1 MVTTVTIQ
9 EGDTKASWRTCQ
21 SFDEIAK
28 LVSHSIGHY
37 RDETGNPRTLE
48 NLYIDASLLGLKEL
62 GDFCSENAF
71 RPLACFRADT
81 LNLVL
86 DRLEGKN
93 ITEKLLSI
101 DIHPKLKSWLSHLP
115 SHLNDEQKRLVSAV
129 VLACWERV
137 DLHFWVDKDGV
148 ARYLLGAEP
157 NYCPLYYTARQLWHI
172 VKCDDDEAHM
182 KEVGDRVYVE
192 AEGKKE
198 SFSNWKDA
206 CEYVE
211 TLCERG
217 RVFGAYTQS
226 DR

>member
-28 LVSHSIGHY
+28 LVSHSIGDY
-37 RDETGNPRTLE
+37 RHEDGSPRTIDD
-48 NLYIDASLLGLKEL
+48 LYIDASLLGLKEL

-71 RPLACFRADT
+71 RPLARFRADT

-86 DRLEGKN
+86 DRLEGKD

-101 DIHPKLKSWLSHLP
+101 DIRPKLKAWLANLP
-115 SHLNDEQKRLVSAV
+115 SHLTDEQKRLVSAC

-157 NYCPLYYTARQLWHI
+157 NYCPLYYTARKLWQI
-172 VKCDDDEAHM
+172 VKGDDDEAHM
-182 KEVGDRVYVE
+182 KQVGDRVYVE
-192 AEGKKE
+192 AEGVKQ
-198 SFSNWKDA
+198 SFSSWKDA
-206 CEYVE
+206 CEYVV

-217 RVFGAYTQS
+217 RVF
-226 DR
+226 